1 LETIEK
7 IQVKTLSEIQYQL
20 QAGAFDYTRH
30 AFKRAVE
37 RNISDQEI
45 IETSANVI
53 IIEDYP
59 EDKYSPS
66 CLLLGLTTARRVL
79 HIQVSRLDS
88 DSLKIITL
96 YEPDTAKWINYK
108 IRKE

>member
-1 LETIEK
+1 MIEK

-53 IIEDYP
+53 LIEDYP
-59 EDKYSPS
+59 EDKYFYY
-66 CLLLGLTTARRVL
+66 
-79 HIQVSRLDS
+79 S
-88 DSLKIITL
+88 D
-96 YEPDTAKWINYK
+96 
-108 IRKE
+108 